1 MSPATAGHEAIA
13 HSYAREVEA
22 LQVAS
27 LFRTLPVASASAAFG
42 VLLCFAFFAAD
53 GLKGAHVAWLL
64 YGVAVAGARFAL
76 CLAWAHRQDQFPD
89 LEPRDWA
96 RLAVAANFLAGV
108 QWGLL
113 GTWLFP
119 EEPGYRQSFALM
131 VITCFVGGSI
141 TAYAPVKWAHPA
153 LSLPA
158 TLPSTAYIFFVESGP
173 HVVAGTMAFFFS
185 GMVLYYALRE
195 TEQVAE
201 RLRADVHVRRQLDA
215 LETHADNRV
224 VPFPGV

>member
-1 MSPATAGHEAIA
+1 MAPVTLPDAPAS
-13 HSYAREVEA
+13 SYSREVEA
-22 LQVAS
+22 LQVAALYRS
-27 LFRTLPVASASAAFG
+27 LPVASAAAAFG

-53 GLKGAHVAWLL
+53 GLKGAHVAWLF
-64 YGVAVAGARFAL
+64 YGLVVAVVRFAL
-76 CLAWAHRQDQFPD
+76 CFAYEHRHDRFAGF
-89 LEPRDWA
+89 EPRDWA
-96 RLAVAANFLAGV
+96 RLAVAANLLAGV

-119 EEPGYRQSFALM
+119 DEPGYRQSFAIM

-158 TLPSTAYIFFVESGP
+158 TIPSTAYIFFVESGP
-173 HVVAGTMAFFFS
+173 HLVAGTMAFFFS

-195 TEQVAE
+195 SEQVAE
-201 RLRADVHVRRQLDA
+201 RLRADVHLRRQLDQ
-215 LETHADNRV
+215 LETHADSRV